1 MAKKSRRIRRQE
13 SEKQRNQMA
22 VGPRVLSSPVAEP
35 EVAPQS
41 YITGPVT
48 LPAKAVDPNPRKSVN
63 FAQEY
68 FYVYNELQHIVI
80 IAILM
85 FIVMAGLSFLI

>member
-22 VGPRVLSSPVAEP
+22 GPRIPAAPVTEP
-35 EVAPQS
+35 EVAPQAYVS
-41 YITGPVT
+41 GPVT
-48 LPAKAVDPNPRKSVN
+48 PPVKAGDSNSRKLVN

-68 FYVYNELQHIVI
+68 LYVYNELQHIVI
-80 IAILM
+80 IAIFM
-85 FIVMAGLSFLI
+85 FIVMAGLSFFI

>member
-22 VGPRVLSSPVAEP
+22 GPRVPAAPVAEP
-35 EVAPQS
+35 EVAPQTYVS
-41 YITGPVT
+41 SPVT
-48 LPAKAVDPNPRKSVN
+48 PPVKAVDSNPRKSIN

-85 FIVMAGLSFLI
+85 FIVMAGLSFFI